1 MKTSVFNLSFKRLGT
16 AVALSFLSLLTINQV
31 SLASR
36 MLDMVEAKLQRE
48 GKIIVDGDPYGTF
61 YTIRGA
67 DMAVFTF
74 AGESCPTNG
83 FCSYLM
89 SAGAWTYDP
98 ELNQALGRAC
108 RDQNN
113 YSVICNLDN

>member
-31 SLASR
+31 SLASE

-48 GKIIVDGDPYGTF
+48 GKIIVDGDPSGLF
-61 YTIRGA
+61 YTIRG
-67 DMAVFTF
+67 MALTF
-74 AGESCPTNG
+74 AGESCPING
-83 FCSYLM
+83 TCSYVM
-89 SAGAWTYDP
+89 SVGAWIYDP